1 MTRISH
7 ADDPEAR
14 RLREAITEELT
25 ALRQAWPFRTRS
37 SPASGGDVADH
48 LGHALR
54 SNPAW
59 AAGAAAGALAG
70 VVAAVRSRLRRRD
83 RE

>member
-1 MTRISH
+1 MTRVSH

-14 RLREAITEELT
+14 RLREAIAAELI
-25 ALRQAWPFRTRS
+25 ALRQALPFRTRG
-37 SPASGGDVADH
+37 PVPGADIVDQV
-48 LGHALR
+48 GNILR

-70 VVAAVRSRLRRRD
+70 ILTAVRRPRRHD
-83 RE
+83 GE